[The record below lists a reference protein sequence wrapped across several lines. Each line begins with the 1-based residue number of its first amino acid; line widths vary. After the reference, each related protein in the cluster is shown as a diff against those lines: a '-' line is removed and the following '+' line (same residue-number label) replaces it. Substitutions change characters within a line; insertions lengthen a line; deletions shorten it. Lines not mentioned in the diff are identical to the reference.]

1 LRRTGWSDGRKASE
15 ENRDGSDSRA
25 VHFAEQSGEAPMMA
39 DHVHSRALVQHDRL
53 LPDRRLRNRIILGN
67 AMAWVTI
74 IILIGLL
81 FF

>member
-1 LRRTGWSDGRKASE
+1 LRRTGWRDGRKASE

-25 VHFAEQSGEAPMMA
+25 VHFAEQFRGGAMMA
-39 DHVHSRALVQHDRL
+39 DHVHSRALMQHDRL

-67 AMAWVTI
+67 AIVWVTI
-74 IILIGLL
+74 LILISLI